1 MSTCSMIPLVKGA
14 TENEDII
21 LACTTK
27 TVVAL
32 LDDDEMN
39 YSYIPRAPLQSCF

>member
-1 MSTCSMIPLVKGA
+1 MY
-14 TENEDII
+14 NQ
-21 LACTTK
+21 